1 MLNTQ
6 LHSKNAT
13 VVMPVCI
20 YVCLWMDFVTFSNV
34 FYLPL
39 STLRVIFCTADSIT
53 AVIKT
58 SSGIH
63 IRTKTVHG
71 ELRGI
76 GFHPSSCRGN
86 I

>member
-13 VVMPVCI
+13 VAMPVCI

-39 STLRVIFCTADSIT
+39 STLRVIFLHC
-53 AVIKT
+53 
-58 SSGIH
+58 
-63 IRTKTVHG
+63 
-71 ELRGI
+71 
-76 GFHPSSCRGN
+76 
-86 I
+86 

>member
-13 VVMPVCI
+13 VAMPVCI
-20 YVCLWMDFVTFSNV
+20 YVCLWM
-34 FYLPL
+34 
-39 STLRVIFCTADSIT
+39 VIFCTADSIT